1 VSWVGLT
8 KVVAR
13 GEPFQSTTEAFKK
26 FVPFTVRVNPEG
38 LHDGVVFDEVVED
51 DKEEMAG
58 ARIKNGI
65 PPEVPPP
72 GPIVNILTCAV
83 PTARKS
89 AAGTVA
95 LS

>member
-1 VSWVGLT
+1 M
-8 KVVAR
+8 AR
-13 GEPFQSTTEAFKK
+13 GEPFQSTTEEFKK

-51 DKEEMAG
+51 DKEVMAG

-72 GPIVNILTCAV
+72 GPIVNIFTCAV
-83 PTARKS
+83 PRARKS